1 MKKDQGFTLIEL
13 MIVVAIIGILAA
25 VAIPMYSDYVH
36 RAHISEGLTLSS
48 EAKAKVM
55 EYYLSNNSFP
65 ADNPTASLAGTITGN
80 AVSSIVIN
88 SGQIVITYNDK
99 TGAAGDNIILSPI
112 TAAGS
117 VQWTCTKGT
126 LISTLRPAACR
137 S

>member
-1 MKKDQGFTLIEL
+1 MKNNQGFTLIEL

-65 ADNPTASLAGTITGN
+65 ADNPTANLAGTITGN
-80 AVSSIVIN
+80 AVSSVTII
-88 SGQIVITYNDK
+88 SGQVVITYNDK
-99 TGAAGDNIILSPI
+99 TGVSGETLILSPT

-117 VQWTCTKGT
+117 VQWNCKGGT

-137 S
+137 

>member
-1 MKKDQGFTLIEL
+1 MKKNQGFTLIEL

-65 ADNPTASLAGTITGN
+65 ADNPTANLAGTITGN
-80 AVSSIVIN
+80 AVSSVTIS
-88 SGQIVITYNDK
+88 SGKIIITYNDK
-99 TGAAGDNIILSPI
+99 TGAAGDNIILSPT

-117 VQWTCTKGT
+117 VQWSCKGGS

-137 S
+137 